1 MGTFLIPIQVGDL
14 VGSRFLTM
22 DAMVDT
28 GAVYTLIPEDKRDGL
43 TLESEQTRE
52 FVLADENVVEYAVG
66 YARIRFEQAE
76 VIAPV
81 IIGAEGSMPLLGA
94 TALGERSPRCRL
106 LSRASD
112 SSYRESETNILNRLD
127 SLLVSM

>member
-14 VGSRFLTM
+14 ARSRFLTM

-52 FVLADENVVEYAVG
+52 FFLADESVVEYAVG

-81 IIGAEGSMPLLGA
+81 IIGAEGSTPLLGA
-94 TALGERSPRCRL
+94 TALENALLAVDPFHERLISVRG
-106 LSRASD
+106 
-112 SSYRESETNILNRLD
+112 
-127 SLLVSM
+127 SLRSAY